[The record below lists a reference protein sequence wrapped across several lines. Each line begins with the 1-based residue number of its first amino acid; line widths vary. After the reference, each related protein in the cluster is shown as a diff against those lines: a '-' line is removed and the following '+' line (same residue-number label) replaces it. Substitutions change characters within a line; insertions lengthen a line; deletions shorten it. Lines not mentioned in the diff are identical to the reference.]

1 MAHIALYR
9 KYRPQKFSDV
19 IGQDVVVTQLGDQI
33 KNKTIAHAYLF
44 SGGRGTGKTS
54 VARIFAREIGCHD
67 EDIYEIDAASN
78 RSIDDVRAIRDVIHV
93 SPFSSPYKIYI
104 VDEAH
109 MLTKEAW
116 NALLKTLEEPPAHVI
131 FILATTEKHK
141 VPDTIISRCQVFDF
155 RKPSRAELVQT
166 IEKVVKAEKYSLPK
180 AGAEHVALLG
190 DGSYRD
196 TLGILEKVI
205 QASGDSKITLDEILD
220 VTGAPQSDVVL
231 NVIKYIG
238 LKKADDAIG
247 EVQKASSKGVDIK
260 VFMELFLLRLRLVLL
275 LRYAPKTGN
284 ILKESVPEEEQKI
297 LEEMAKDKDLQFT
310 SEALLVFLDAS
321 KQLSFA
327 TVPELPIELAIIKL
341 CEQD

>member
-19 IGQDVVVTQLGDQI
+19 IGQDAVISQLGEQI

-78 RSIDDVRAIRDVIHV
+78 RSIDDVRAIRDVVHV

-155 RKPSRAELVQT
+155 RKPTRVELVEH
-166 IEKVVKAEKYSLPK
+166 IEKIAKTEKYSLPK
-180 AGAEHVALLG
+180 AGAEHLALLG

-205 QASGDSKITLDEILD
+205 QSSKDTKITLDEILN
-220 VTGAPQSDVVL
+220 VTGAPQSDLVL
-231 NVIKYIG
+231 NIIKYIG
-238 LKKADDAIG
+238 LKKADEAIS
-247 EVQKASSKGVDIK
+247 ELQKASSKGVDMK

-284 ILKESVPEEEQKI
+284 MLKDSVPEEEQKT
-297 LEEMAKDKDLQFT
+297 LEEMAQDKNLQFT
-310 SEALLVFLDAS
+310 SETLLAFLDVP
-321 KQLSFA
+321 KRLVFA
-327 TVPELPIELAIIKL
+327 TVPELPIELTIIKL
-341 CEQD
+341 CE